1 MTSSEYFPNL
11 ARGTRVRFTGKA
23 DHPKNGKCR
32 TILGALPNPSG
43 RAENQ
48 WYDVRFDDQ
57 SLARLVERY
66 LQEEVKA
73 DNGQTAATGSLHHDQ
88 LMTQRDD
95 LSQADGVFSK
105 DNG

>member
-1 MTSSEYFPNL
+1 MTSKGYFPNL
-11 ARGTRVRFTGKA
+11 ARGTRVRFTLKA
-23 DHPKNGKCR
+23 THSKNGQYC

-43 RAENQ
+43 VAENQ

-73 DNGQTAATGSLHHDQ
+73 DNGETAAY
-88 LMTQRDD
+88 
-95 LSQADGVFSK
+95 
-105 DNG
+105 

>member
-1 MTSSEYFPNL
+1 MPKQLCYDFQGILSKS
-11 ARGTRVRFTGKA
+11 GTRYPSPLYLRA
-23 DHPKNGKCR
+23 AHPQNGQYC

-43 RAENQ
+43 SAENQ

-73 DNGQTAATGSLHHDQ
+73 DINETAAY
-88 LMTQRDD
+88 
-95 LSQADGVFSK
+95 
-105 DNG
+105 

>member
-1 MTSSEYFPNL
+1 MISKEYFPNL
-11 ARGTRVRFTGKA
+11 ARGTRVRFTEA
-23 DHPKNGKCR
+23 DHPKNGQYC

-66 LQEEVKA
+66 LEAEVKA
-73 DNGQTAATGSLHHDQ
+73 DNGETAPHQ
-88 LMTQRDD
+88 
-95 LSQADGVFSK
+95 
-105 DNG
+105 

>member
-1 MTSSEYFPNL
+1 MTSSKYFPTL
-11 ARGTRVRFTGKA
+11 ARGTRVRFTLKA
-23 DHPKNGKCR
+23 DHPKSGQYC

-43 RAENQ
+43 CAENQ

-73 DNGQTAATGSLHHDQ
+73 DSGETAAY
-88 LMTQRDD
+88 
-95 LSQADGVFSK
+95 K
-105 DNG
+105 

>member
-1 MTSSEYFPNL
+1 MTSSKYFPSL
-11 ARGTRVRFTGKA
+11 ARGTRVRFTLKA
-23 DHPKNGKCR
+23 DHPKNGQYC

-43 RAENQ
+43 CAENQ

-73 DNGQTAATGSLHHDQ
+73 QVPAPACASSPANTTAS
-88 LMTQRDD
+88 
-95 LSQADGVFSK
+95 AD
-105 DNG
+105 

>member
-1 MTSSEYFPNL
+1 MPKQLRYDFQSILSKS
-11 ARGTRVRFTGKA
+11 GTRYPSPLYFEGRPSQERPVL
-23 DHPKNGKCR
+23 HYSCP
-32 TILGALPNPSG
+32 LPNPSG

-73 DNGQTAATGSLHHDQ
+73 DNGETAAD
-88 LMTQRDD
+88 
-95 LSQADGVFSK
+95 
-105 DNG
+105 

>member
-1 MTSSEYFPNL
+1 MTSKEYLPNL
-11 ARGTRVRFTGKA
+11 SRGTRVRLTLQA
-23 DHPKNGKCR
+23 DHPKNGQYC

-73 DNGQTAATGSLHHDQ
+73 DNGETAAQ
-88 LMTQRDD
+88 
-95 LSQADGVFSK
+95 
-105 DNG
+105 